1 MPPFWPLTNTSL
13 KIIYSEI
20 CVDVMLRIYYFF
32 TNHTF
37 WNLTFK
43 WDFEKCDFLMIVIDF
58 VMANFFSL
66 YSSLGMA
73 RSRYHSR
80 QKMSSLQISCLS
92 KMKWTLKF
100 RNVYIFKE
108 TWVLRVK
115 WVGLQKCIRARE
127 CYFRW
132 LAKEWFIGANEASS
146 LMRLYQSI

>member
-1 MPPFWPLTNTSL
+1 MRRCNAKDLLFLYKPHFL
-13 KIIYSEI
+13 KSHFQVRFRKMWFFNDCHWFCNGKFFLII
-20 CVDVMLRIYYFF
+20 
-32 TNHTF
+32 
-37 WNLTFK
+37 
-43 WDFEKCDFLMIVIDF
+43 
-58 VMANFFSL
+58 

-146 LMRLYQSI
+146 LMRVYQSN